1 MVQFGERNS
10 KYFYNLEKRNHKK
23 NHIITLVTDDIREPK
38 QILQEEKDFFQDI
51 YSSKWVSPESD
62 SLEFFFQPEELKK
75 LNHRDMGVACLD
87 LSVMLFAI
95 GFDALN
101 NSDGIMGIQIDSKQ
115 LKSFSM
121 LMTQLFL

>member
-10 KYFYNLEKRNHKK
+10 KYFYNL
-23 NHIITLVTDDIREPK
+23 TLVTDDIREPK

-75 LNHRDMGVACLD
+75 LNHRDMGVACRSCYLPSA
-87 LSVMLFAI
+87 LMLLI
-95 GFDALN
+95 
-101 NSDGIMGIQIDSKQ
+101 IQ
-115 LKSFSM
+115 
-121 LMTQLFL
+121 TE